1 MRDEFKILLFSL
13 LLLFFS
19 SSALAIGLEKA
30 DSLLLKSSR
39 EEGKDKQITVFSA
52 DKNKIEKKTNKPYHV
67 DWTSVITRTFF
78 AIIFVIALIYL
89 FIKLMK
95 IFYSRRKMNGTLPV
109 DLFHVLGSAP
119 LTHNKTIMVLK
130 FYDSIYLVSVA
141 ENEVSLIDKI
151 DDIQKVGN
159 IEGIIPSGM
168 KMDGGFQKI
177 LKKTVNK
184 YK

>member
-13 LLLFFS
+13 LLLLFNS
-19 SSALAIGLEKA
+19 PALAIRLEKA

-39 EEGKDKQITVFSA
+39 EEGNDKQITVLSA
-52 DKNKIEKKTNKPYHV
+52 DENKIEKKRDKPYRV
-67 DWTSVITRTFF
+67 DWTSVITRTVF

-89 FIKLMK
+89 FIRLMK
-95 IFYSRRKMNGTLPV
+95 ILHSRRKMNGNLPV

-119 LTHNKTIMVLK
+119 LTHNKTVMVLK

-141 ENEVSLIDKI
+141 DNEVSLIDKI
-151 DDIQKVGN
+151 DDMQKVGN
-159 IEGIIPSGM
+159 IESIIPSGM

-177 LKKTVNK
+177 LKKTVSK